1 MQPVAAKRPLP
12 PLRAQVVA
20 WLQSPA
26 GFASINPAA
35 LTTLLQPRNSMP
47 FVPASRLTLQPLALA
62 AGLLLAGAAQAQSLQ
77 ELYEAARGYDAT
89 YLATRNSADA
99 AAARAA
105 QAEAL
110 LRPSLGLTASGT
122 QARSDPPGA
131 GSVNTRTLFAGLQG
145 KYSVYNA
152 ANIPTIDKARRGHA
166 AAQADLDLAEQDL
179 IVRLATA
186 YFDVL
191 AAKEVLT
198 TSRANK
204 AGISEQLASA
214 KRNFEVGTATIT
226 DTREAQARYDLAV
239 AQELAADNDLR
250 VKRVTLDQFV
260 GRVGVEP
267 KGLAV
272 PVALPALPSENIDTW
287 VAAAD
292 EQHPGVRKAR
302 LGLEVAQLD
311 TQIARAGERPTLDA
325 TATLGGQNL
334 HTSPAAVAA
343 AQGGGGTSKSA
354 SVGLSLSYP
363 LYTGGLTQNRIRET
377 LVLEERARND
387 FDFARRRVAEDTRRA
402 FYSVQSLKAQVSAF
416 EAAESSTKL
425 ALEATQLGY
434 KVGVRVNLDV
444 LNAQTQLY
452 STQRDLAKARY
463 DVVVNS
469 LRLRQASGQLRPEDV
484 AAANALLAR

>member
-1 MQPVAAKRPLP
+1 MPLAP
-12 PLRAQVVA
+12 AQ
-20 WLQSPA
+20 
-26 GFASINPAA
+26 
-35 LTTLLQPRNSMP
+35 
-47 FVPASRLTLQPLALA
+47 RLILQPLAVA
-62 AGLLLAGAAQAQSLQ
+62 AGLLLAGVAQAQSLQ
-77 ELYEAARGYDAT
+77 ELYDAARGYDAT
-89 YLATRNSADA
+89 YLATKASADA

-110 LRPSLGLTASGT
+110 IRPSFGLSASGT
-122 QARSDPPGA
+122 QGRVDPPIGQN
-131 GSVNTRTLFAGLQG
+131 VNSRTLTAGLQG

-152 ANIPTIDKARRGHA
+152 ANAPTIDKARRGFEV
-166 AAQADLDLAEQDL
+166 AQADLESAEQDL

-191 AAKEVLT
+191 AAKDALT
-198 TSRANK
+198 TSQANK

-260 GRVGVEP
+260 GRSGVEP

-272 PVALPALPSENIDTW
+272 PVALPALPSNNVDTW
-287 VAAAD
+287 VATGD
-292 EQHPGVRKAR
+292 EQHPAIRKAR

-311 TQIARAGERPTLDA
+311 TQIARAGNQPTLDLNG
-325 TATLGGQNL
+325 TVGGQNL
-334 HTSPAAVAA
+334 HNNLNGIA
-343 AQGGGGTSKSA
+343 AQSSGVGTTKTA
-354 SVGLSLSYP
+354 SVGLTLTYP
-363 LYTGGLTQNRIRET
+363 LYTGGLTQNRIKET

-387 FDFARRRVAEDTRRA
+387 LDFARRSVAEATRRA
-402 FYSVQSLKAQVSAF
+402 FFGVQSLKAQVSAY
-416 EAAESSTKL
+416 EAAEASTKL

-469 LRLRQASGQLRPEDV
+469 LRLRQASGQLRAEDV
-484 AAANALLAR
+484 IGVNTLLTR

>member
-1 MQPVAAKRPLP
+1 
-12 PLRAQVVA
+12 
-20 WLQSPA
+20 
-26 GFASINPAA
+26 
-35 LTTLLQPRNSMP
+35 MP
-47 FVPASRLTLQPLALA
+47 FVTAPRLILQPLALA
-62 AGLLLAGAAQAQSLQ
+62 ASLLLAGVAQAQSLQ
-77 ELYEAARGYDAT
+77 ELYDAARGYDAT

-110 LRPSLGLTASGT
+110 IRPSLYLSGSGT
-122 QARSDPPGA
+122 VAQTDPPSSA
-131 GSVNTRTLFAGLQG
+131 SFNTRTLTAGLQG

-152 ANIPTIDKARRGHA
+152 SNIPTIDKARRA
-166 AAQADLDLAEQDL
+166 YAVAQADLDLAEQDL

-191 AAKEVLT
+191 AAKDALT

-204 AGISEQLASA
+204 TGIAEQLASA

-272 PVALPALPSENIDTW
+272 PVALPALPSENVDTW
-287 VAAAD
+287 VATAD
-292 EQHPGVRKAR
+292 DQHPGVRKAR
-302 LGLEVAQLD
+302 LGLEMAQLD
-311 TQIARAGERPTLDA
+311 TQIARAGEKPTLDA
-325 TATLGGQNL
+325 SATLGGQNQHNSL
-334 HTSPAAVAA
+334 GGLAA
-343 AQGGGGTSKSA
+343 AQAGAGTSKNA
-354 SVGLSLSYP
+354 SIGLTLSYP
-363 LYTGGLTQNRIRET
+363 LYTGGATQNRIKET

-387 FDFARRRVAEDTRRA
+387 FDFARRKVAEDTRRA
-402 FYSVQSLKAQVSAF
+402 FFGVQSLKAQVGAY

-452 STQRDLAKARY
+452 TTQRDLAKARY

>member
-1 MQPVAAKRPLP
+1 MPLVQ
-12 PLRAQVVA
+12 A
-20 WLQSPA
+20 
-26 GFASINPAA
+26 
-35 LTTLLQPRNSMP
+35 PR
-47 FVPASRLTLQPLALA
+47 LILQPLAIA
-62 AGLLLAGAAQAQSLQ
+62 AGFLLAGAAQAQSLQ
-77 ELYEAARGYDAT
+77 ELYDAARGYDAT
-89 YLATRNSADA
+89 FLATRASADA

-110 LRPSLGLTASGT
+110 LRPTLGLQASGT
-122 QARSDPPGA
+122 YGRTDPATGA
-131 GSVNTRTLFAGLQG
+131 SWNTRTLQAGLSG

-152 ANIPTIDKARRGHA
+152 SNVPTIDKARRA
-166 AAQADLDLAEQDL
+166 YALAQSDLEAAEQDL

-191 AAKEVLT
+191 AAKDALT

-204 AGISEQLASA
+204 AAISEQLASA

-267 KGLAV
+267 KSLAV
-272 PVALPALPSENIDTW
+272 PVALPALPSDNVDTW
-287 VAAAD
+287 VATAD
-292 EQHPGVRKAR
+292 DQHPGVRKAR
-302 LGLEVAQLD
+302 LGLEMAQLD
-311 TQIARAGERPTLDA
+311 TQIARAGEKPTLDA
-325 TATLGGQNL
+325 SATLGGTNT
-334 HTSPAAVAA
+334 HTSPAIVAA
-343 AQGGGGTSKSA
+343 QQGSAGTGKNA
-354 SVGLSLSYP
+354 SVGLTLTYP
-363 LYTGGLTQNRIRET
+363 LYTGGLTQNRIKET
-377 LVLEERARND
+377 LVLEEKARND
-387 FDFARRRVAEDTRRA
+387 LDFARRSVAEATRRA
-402 FYSVQSLKAQVSAF
+402 FFGVQSQKAQVSAY

-444 LNAQTQLY
+444 LNAQTQLF

-469 LRLRQASGQLRPEDV
+469 LKLRQASGQLRAEDLSAV
-484 AAANALLAR
+484 NTLLVK